1 MSTEP
6 IRIIRRIRMSGDSVG
21 RAVPADQAEIAARR
35 VSIVCFRL
43 LRFNV
48 RYNKGLPGGRKRD
61 FAGR

>member
-6 IRIIRRIRMSGDSVG
+6 IRIIRRIRMFGDSVG

-43 LRFNV
+43 LRF
-48 RYNKGLPGGRKRD
+48 
-61 FAGR
+61 